1 MVDVSI
7 HYVAALRRRPRYPW
21 QFTCL
26 CFSVLMFEML
36 EIYKVCK
43 VCKESNNLLGRY
55 SKRIITNLPPKHL
68 SALYN
73 QLQPVPLLLFTRV
86 WDWRRYHHCIW

>member
-7 HYVAALRRRPRYPW
+7 HYVATLRRRPRYPK

-36 EIYKVCK
+36 GICK
-43 VCKESNNLLGRY
+43 VCMQGIKIPTREVQQKE
-55 SKRIITNLPPKHL
+55 LPSTYPKHL
-68 SALYN
+68 SASYN
-73 QLQPVPLLLFTRV
+73 QL
-86 WDWRRYHHCIW
+86 